1 MSQTEAP
8 RATRGQILAMAFTA
22 GAVVANIYF
31 SQPMLPLIARSLGAP
46 PSAIGLIPACNLAGF
61 AAGLATLVPL
71 GDRYDRKRIVL
82 AQIAFAGLFATL
94 AALAPNLP
102 LLLMASLGLGFV
114 SCAPQQMVPFA
125 ATLAAPF
132 ERGRAVGTVV
142 SGIMFGLLTGR
153 VVGGALSAVVGW
165 RWVFGF
171 AALFMA
177 VAFALTA
184 RLLPRGRPTTDLSYG
199 RLLASLW
206 PLLRDHAP
214 LRNAIATQTLL
225 WVAFNA
231 FWASLAS
238 LLARSWGLGPFFAGA
253 FGLVGIAGAL
263 AASGGGRAAD
273 RMGPLRVLAFSV
285 LSVVLAYAALALAGA
300 SLAALVVGVVLL
312 DLGCQSAL
320 VSNQTRI
327 FALDPAAHG
336 RINTLFMVSIFLGG
350 AAGAAL
356 SGVLMARIGWSGV
369 VGEGL
374 AAACAAGLTHAR
386 AFQSSPASAR
396 S

>member
-1 MSQTEAP
+1 MSDIEPP

-31 SQPMLPLIARSLGAP
+31 SQPMLPLIAASLHAP
-46 PSAIGLIPACNLAGF
+46 VGAIGLIPAFTLAGF
-61 AAGLATLVPL
+61 AGGLATLVPL
-71 GDRYDRKRIVL
+71 GDAYDRKRIVL
-82 AQIAFAGLFATL
+82 AQIAGAALFALL
-94 AALAPNLP
+94 AALAPSLP
-102 LLLMASLGLGFV
+102 ILLAASLGLGFV

-125 ATLAAPF
+125 ATMSDPH

-153 VVGGALSAVVGW
+153 VVGGALSALVGW
-165 RWVFGF
+165 RLVYGF
-171 AALFMA
+171 AALFMGG
-177 VAFALTA
+177 AFAMTT
-184 RLLPRGRPTTDLSYG
+184 RLLPAGRPTSDLPYAK
-199 RLLASLW
+199 LLASMW
-206 PLLRDHAP
+206 PLWRDYPA

-231 FWASLAS
+231 FWASLAIM
-238 LLARSWGLGPFFAGA
+238 LAQSWGLGPFWAGA

-263 AASGGGRAAD
+263 AATGGGRAAD
-273 RMGPLRVLAFSV
+273 RIGPLRVLTFSV
-285 LSVVLAYAALALAGA
+285 VCVALSYVALALAGV
-300 SLAALVVGVVLL
+300 SLSALVVGVVLL

-327 FALDPAAHG
+327 FALDPAAQG

-356 SGVLMARIGWSGV
+356 SGALMARFGWSGV
-369 VGEGL
+369 VAEGFC
-374 AAACAAGLTHAR
+374 AACAAGLTHAR
-386 AFQSSPASAR
+386 AFQSSAASAK

>member
-1 MSQTEAP
+1 
-8 RATRGQILAMAFTA
+8 MAFTA

-31 SQPMLPLIARSLGAP
+31 SQPMLPLIAQSLHAP
-46 PSAIGLIPACNLAGF
+46 ASAIGLIPACNLAGF
-61 AAGLATLVPL
+61 ACGLALLVPL
-71 GDRYDRKRIVL
+71 GDAFDRKRIVL
-82 AQIAFAGLFATL
+82 AQIALAGVFAIV

-102 LLLMASLGLGFV
+102 VLLAASLGLGFV

-125 ATLAAPF
+125 ASMAAPS

-165 RWVFGF
+165 RLVFGF

-177 VAFALTA
+177 AAFAITA
-184 RLLPRGRPTTDLSYG
+184 RLLPRARPTSDLSYG

-206 PLLRDHAP
+206 PLFRDHPA

-238 LLARSWGLGPFFAGA
+238 LLAQSWGLGPFYAGA
-253 FGLVGIAGAL
+253 FGLVGVAGAL
-263 AASGGGRAAD
+263 AASAGGRAAD
-273 RMGPLRVLAFSV
+273 RMGPLRVLAFGV
-285 LSVVLAYAALALAGA
+285 LCVALAYVALALAGA

-327 FALDPAAHG
+327 FALDPTAQG

-356 SGVLMARIGWSGV
+356 SGVLMARVGWSGV
-369 VGEGL
+369 VAEGL
-374 AAACAAGLTHAR
+374 VASALAGLAHTR

>member
-1 MSQTEAP
+1 MNQTEAP

-31 SQPMLPLIARSLGAP
+31 AQPMLPLIAADLHAP
-46 PSAIGLIPACNLAGF
+46 ADSIGLIPACNLAGF

-71 GDRYDRKRIVL
+71 GDAFDRKRIVL
-82 AQIAFAGLFATL
+82 MQIAAAALFATL

-102 LLLMASLGLGFV
+102 VLLAASLGLGFV

-125 ATLAAPF
+125 ATMAAPF
-132 ERGRAVGTVV
+132 ERGRAVGTVA
-142 SGIMFGLLTGR
+142 SGIMLGLLMGR
-153 VVGGALSAVVGW
+153 VVGGALSAVMGW
-165 RWVFGF
+165 RLVFGF
-171 AALFMA
+171 AAAFML

-184 RLLPRGRPTTDLSYG
+184 RLLPAGKPTTDLSYG

-214 LRNAIATQTLL
+214 LRNAIASQTLL
-225 WVAFNA
+225 WICFNA

-238 LLARSWGLGPFFAGA
+238 LLAHSWGLGPFWAGA
-253 FGLVGIAGAL
+253 FGLVGVAGAL
-263 AASGGGRAAD
+263 AANAGGRAAD
-273 RMGPLRVLAFSV
+273 RVGPLKVLAFSV
-285 LSVVLAYAALALAGA
+285 VCVALGYVALAFGRV

-327 FALDPAAHG
+327 FALDPKAQG
-336 RINTLFMVSIFLGG
+336 RLNTVFMMSIFLGG

-356 SGVLMARIGWSGV
+356 SGALMARFGWNGV
-369 VGEGL
+369 VAEGL
-374 AAACAAGLTHAR
+374 VAAGLAGLAHSR
-386 AFQSSPASAR
+386 AVQPSAISAR

>member
-1 MSQTEAP
+1 
-8 RATRGQILAMAFTA
+8 MAFTA

-31 SQPMLPLIARSLGAP
+31 SQPMLPLIAADLHAP
-46 PSAIGLIPACNLAGF
+46 AGAIGLIPACNLAGF

-82 AQIAFAGLFATL
+82 AQIASAALFATL

-102 LLLMASLGLGFV
+102 VLLAASLGLGFV

-142 SGIMFGLLTGR
+142 SGIMLGLLMGR
-153 VVGGALSAVVGW
+153 VVGGALSAVMGW
-165 RWVFGF
+165 RFVFGF
-171 AALFMA
+171 AAAFMA
-177 VAFALTA
+177 LAFALTT
-184 RLLPRGRPTTDLSYG
+184 RILPNGKPTTDLSYG
-199 RLLASLW
+199 RLIASLW
-206 PLLRDHAP
+206 PLLREHAA
-214 LRNAIATQTLL
+214 LRNAILTQTLL
-225 WVAFNA
+225 WIAFNA

-238 LLARSWGLGPFFAGA
+238 LLAQRWGLGPFWSGA

-263 AASGGGRAAD
+263 AANGAGRLAD
-273 RMGPLRVLAFSV
+273 RIGPLRVLAYSV
-285 LSVVLAYAALALAGA
+285 AAVASGYVALAFGQV

-327 FALDPAAHG
+327 FALDPKAQG
-336 RINTLFMVSIFLGG
+336 RVNTLFMVAIFLGG

-356 SGVLMARIGWSGV
+356 SGALMARVGWSGV
-369 VGEGL
+369 VAEGL
-374 AAACAAGLTHAR
+374 VAACAAGVAHAR
-386 AFQSSPASAR
+386 APQTSAASAR